1 MAGPITT
8 GAHPKALW
16 PGIHAWWGRQY
27 NEHQEEYP
35 MLFDVVPSEQAYEE
49 DTEITGFGLMP
60 VKNEGSAIVYDTEQ
74 QGVVSRYTHL
84 AYALGYIVTY
94 EELRDDLYEIVSKRR
109 AQALAFSGRQTV
121 ENVCSNV
128 YNRAFNG
135 NYTFGDGQTLI
146 SPNHP
151 TMSGPQSNQLTTAAD
166 ISEIAIEDLVIQIMQ
181 ITNSRGLRVS
191 VLPKSIHVAPQQ
203 WFEINRILN
212 SVLQNDTA
220 GNATNILKAQGTIP
234 EGPKLNH
241 YFSSA
246 TAWFI
251 RTNVPHGMTFF
262 NREPATFDMD
272 NDFDTKNAKAAQ
284 YLRFS
289 VGLTDFRQIFGTQ
302 GV

>member
-8 GAHPKALW
+8 GSHPKALW

-27 NEHQEEYP
+27 DEHEEEYP
-35 MLFDVVPSEQAYEE
+35 ALFDIEPSEQAYEE
-49 DTEITGFGLMP
+49 DVEITGFGLMP
-60 VKNEGSAIVYDTEQ
+60 VKNESTAIIYDTEQ
-74 QGVVSRYTHL
+74 QGVVSRYVHL

-94 EELRDDLYEIVSKRR
+94 EELRDNLYEIVSKRR

-121 ENVCSNV
+121 ENVCANV

-135 NYTFGDGQTLI
+135 NYVFGDGQTLI
-146 SPNHP
+146 STAHP
-151 TMSGPQSNQLTTAAD
+151 TMSGTQSNQLTTAAD

-181 ITNSRGLRVS
+181 ATNSRGLRVS
-191 VLPKSIHVAPQQ
+191 ILPRSLHVAPQQ
-203 WFEINRILN
+203 WFEANRILN

-234 EGPKLNH
+234 EGIKLNH

-246 TAWFI
+246 TAFFI
-251 RTNVPHGMTFF
+251 RTNVPRGMTFY
-262 NREPATFDMD
+262 NRESATFDQD

-289 VGLTDFRQIFGTQ
+289 CGVTDWRQVFGTP